1 MNNRLNDNL
10 TTPQHTCTPSEVYR
24 VAKRI
29 NQIKTHLTQK
39 HGETVLYSDIVKQ
52 MGLADLLHSKYIFL
66 WKKILAECIN
76 LEMQVHFSNL
86 QKDLA
91 KEESPLCE
99 IILDATCTHSM
110 E

>member
-1 MNNRLNDNL
+1 MNNRLNNNL
-10 TTPQHTCTPSEVYR
+10 PSLNETCSAAEVHK

-29 NQIKTHLTQK
+29 NQIKTHLTHK
-39 HGETVLYSDIVKQ
+39 HGETALYSDVVKK
-52 MGLADLLHSKYIFL
+52 MGLSDLLQSKYIFM

-91 KEESPLCE
+91 REDPPFSE